1 MTWSAREA
9 LLFAAKFVV
18 LFAALAFPWR
28 WLGAAHSL
36 AFSLGATVAME
47 TVVDDREFTVRFAPD
62 EDAGDAGDAWAVR
75 FSGTN
80 VLTGAVTKTGIE
92 AREISYLPFAT
103 FLALVLAS
111 PVPWS
116 RQRAIFLRGALLL
129 GGRLALAVGLP
140 VAHYVGALGQG
151 SALDVASR
159 VAFWALIEPPDMTYA
174 AAVLAFLLGLA
185 LTAPR
190 APAPARLGLAGG
202 P

>member
-9 LLFAAKFVV
+9 LLFAVKFVV
-18 LFAALAFPWR
+18 LFAVLAFPWR
-28 WLGAAHSL
+28 RLGTAHSL
-36 AFSLGATVAME
+36 AFSLGATVAMDS
-47 TVVDDREFTVRFAPD
+47 VVDEREFAVRFEPD
-62 EDAGDAGDAWAVR
+62 PDAGDPWAVR
-75 FSGTN
+75 FAGTN
-80 VLTGAVTKTGIE
+80 ALTGAVTRSAIE

-103 FLALVLAS
+103 FLALVLAC
-111 PVPWS
+111 PVPWP
-116 RQRAIFLRGALLL
+116 RRRGVFWRGALLI
-129 GGRLALAVGLP
+129 GARLALAVGLP

-174 AAVLAFLLGLA
+174 AAILAFVLGLA

-190 APAPARLGLAGG
+190 APAAPVGLGLAGG